1 MTIETFLCTII
12 REEAG
17 PLVTA
22 NFFMKKLSSRKTL
35 SSNIKEC
42 SCHCRLKFILVFGR
56 SIVFF
61 PECLVQITLTALEL
75 ADVAITTASQR
86 ENWLDWQGHE
96 ILKLCRN

>member
-22 NFFMKKLSSRKTL
+22 NLFMKKLSSRKTL

-75 ADVAITTASQR
+75 ADVAITTASSIVIKR
-86 ENWLDWQGHE
+86 
-96 ILKLCRN
+96 KSVT